1 MKKITVLIKDNS
13 LLFKYRTNK
22 PVGPNLLNT
31 NVISNNELVFS
42 DEYMIENCKIVGL
55 FLSDLVKERNITD
68 VIVTDVVLA
77 EMILDLIKSISTIK
91 KLIITADDNMTYSL
105 CEKLI
110 SNKYIK
116 TVNCYSIPQF
126 MIELL
131 DKKGIKVESRY
142 EVLFT
147 SNFTADNQLTSFSKM
162 YYKSNVK
169 INDILTQEDLNDF
182 RTFCQVNKYLK
193 VIHFDKASLENIN
206 LIINILKELKEKNI
220 NIQIHEDIIDSK
232 LVVKLRE
239 LNKELKKK
247 YKIKISLSYSEDYI
261 KTNYIQQITFT
272 TLKICALLIFGI
284 VTSVSGY
291 VLYNNYSSEK
301 EINKITE
308 DIVKAIEDDQELQK
322 NADSGQDTN
331 NEPVVINTKYLKW
344 HGKDVINSYNKL
356 LEINEES
363 VGWLTI
369 NNTNINYPVVK
380 AKNNKYYLTHNIYK
394 NYDYNGWVFMD
405 YRNSIDNLSDNTI
418 IYAHNRYTSG
428 VMFGT
433 LPKIE
438 KSGWYKNKNN
448 HYITFNSLFE
458 EMTWRVFSF
467 YSIDVTSDYLFVNF
481 KNDTKAKEEFFDML
495 TKRSEY
501 DFGVKPTANDKIIT
515 FSTCLENDR
524 RFVVHA
530 VLVK

>member
-42 DEYMIENCKIVGL
+42 DEYLVENCKIVGL

-68 VIVTDVVLA
+68 VIVTDVGLA
-77 EMILDLIKSISTIK
+77 EIILDLIKGINTIK
-91 KLIITADDNMTYSL
+91 KLIITNDDNMTYSL

-110 SNKYIK
+110 NNKYIK
-116 TVNCYSIPQF
+116 NVDCYSIPQF

-142 EVLFT
+142 EILFT

-169 INDILTQEDLNDF
+169 INDVLTKEDLDDF
-182 RTFCQVNKYLK
+182 KTFCQVNKYLR

-206 LIINILKELKEKNI
+206 SIIAILKELKEKNI
-220 NIQIHEDIIDSK
+220 DIQIHEDIVEGK
-232 LVVKLRE
+232 TVATLRD

-247 YKIKISLSYSEDYI
+247 YKIRISLSYSEDYI

-301 EINKITE
+301 KVNKITE
-308 DIVKAIEDDQELQK
+308 DIVKAIEEDQELQ
-322 NADSGQDTN
+322 NAGSDKDPKEQ
-331 NEPVVINTKYLKW
+331 EAINTKYLNW
-344 HGKDVINSYNKL
+344 HGKKVINSYNKL
-356 LEINEES
+356 LEINEDS

-380 AKNNKYYLTHNIYK
+380 AKNNKYYLNHNIYK
-394 NYDYNGWVFMD
+394 NNDYNGWVFMD
-405 YRNSIDNLSDNTI
+405 YRNSIDNLNDNTI

-433 LPKIE
+433 LPKVE
-438 KSGWYKNKNN
+438 KSSWYKNKNN
-448 HYITFNSLFE
+448 HYITFNSLYE
-458 EMTWRVFSF
+458 EMTWKVFSF
-467 YSIDVTSDYLFVNF
+467 YSIDVTGDYLFVDF
-481 KNDTKAKEEFFDML
+481 KDNAEQKQKFFDML
-495 TKRSEY
+495 TERSEY
-501 DFGVKPTANDKIIT
+501 DFGIKLDTSDKIIT